1 MIYKAYKFKLKPNRE
16 QENLILRTIG
26 SSRFVFNHFLSLWNK
41 VYQETDKG
49 LSYSKC
55 SAKLPGLKVEFP
67 WLKEV
72 DSIAL
77 QASVKNLGDSFDHF
91 FKKKN
96 GYPNFKS
103 KKYSNQAYTTKC
115 TNDNISICGNY
126 IKLPKLGLVKFAK
139 SREVEGKIIKATIK
153 RKPTGKYYVSIVCEV
168 EIKLFEKTNQSVG
181 IDLGLTNFA
190 ILSSGEK
197 IDNLH
202 FSTEMAQK
210 LAREQHKLSKRAL
223 LAKEKGICLLDAKNY
238 QKQKLKV
245 AQLHEKIA
253 NQREDFLHKLST
265 EIVKNYDIISIE
277 DLNVKGMVKNRKLSK
292 AIADVSWGKFVE
304 MLEYKADWYGKEV
317 VRISR
322 WYPSSQICSE
332 CGYRDGEKSLDIR
345 EWICPNCGN
354 VLDRDINASINI
366 LNEGLRLLSA

>member
-1 MIYKAYKFKLKPNRE
+1 MPE
-16 QENLILRTIG
+16 GT
-26 SSRFVFNHFLSLWNK
+26 
-41 VYQETDKG
+41 
-49 LSYSKC
+49 
-55 SAKLPGLKVEFP
+55 
-67 WLKEV
+67 
-72 DSIAL
+72 
-77 QASVKNLGDSFDHF
+77 
-91 FKKKN
+91 
-96 GYPNFKS
+96 
-103 KKYSNQAYTTKC
+103 
-115 TNDNISICGNY
+115 
-126 IKLPKLGLVKFAK
+126 GLVKFAK

-202 FSTEMAQK
+202 FSKEMAQK

-332 CGYRDGEKSLDIR
+332 CGYRDGKKSLDIR